1 MKSRAF
7 EFPRNVSFSRA
18 APEDDVDAEVEEE
31 RLVDGEEAL
40 ELLVVREVGVVHPRV
55 ELPRRCCLFC

>member
-1 MKSRAF
+1 MKSLVF
-7 EFPRNVSFSRA
+7 EFENARIRFRA